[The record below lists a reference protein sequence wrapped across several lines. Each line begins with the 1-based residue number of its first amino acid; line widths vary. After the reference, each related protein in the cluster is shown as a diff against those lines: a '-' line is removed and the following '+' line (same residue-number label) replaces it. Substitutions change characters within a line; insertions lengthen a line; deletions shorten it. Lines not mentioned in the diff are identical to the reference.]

1 MNLTIGKKIA
11 SAFGSILVMVIVM
24 GGVIYH
30 LNTNIYNDSR
40 YIQQDDV
47 PGAILYLQL
56 LDEMGDMDR
65 SVAEYMNGEERRRE
79 NFKLSFQGFNRFFS
93 ELKPLE
99 IDTEENRKKMQT
111 IERLINQYVQEVNQQ
126 VFEKYQ
132 PENEKWAINAVEEL
146 QRKQG
151 LQLEQ
156 LLDSLKE
163 QEIAEA
169 MQSTSIEQTVQDDLP
184 GVRYYLELIDEAG
197 DMLASLHDYV
207 AGEADQE
214 AAFWS
219 NAQDFT
225 KYFNLLEPLEQRPA
239 EIRELVTINRYYNEI
254 VNTAETVFAQYRP
267 ETKKSAL
274 AILDEL
280 EATILT
286 ELEALLDRSAL
297 EEQADADRALADLA
311 NTLSTVNFTI
321 ISLTIA
327 VLIFGVVISFWITS
341 SILRSVGGE
350 PRVIESLANQ
360 VAAGNVDM
368 VLEDDDKA
376 TYGIY
381 AALRKMIK
389 ALKVKINATEKIA
402 EGDLNTEIVLASDN
416 DKLGEALNKMQ
427 LNFKDMVEKANAF
440 AMGDYASQISPRS
453 KQDELGIALS
463 HMMQQVTDRNEQ
475 VEAQNWLKSQ
485 VVKMSEISQGAS
497 DVVEMAKAV
506 IVELATILQAGH
518 GVFYLRDEDAQDKDE
533 YRLLAS
539 YAYVE
544 RKNVANRYALGEGIV
559 GQCALEKNS
568 IMLTNVPDDYI
579 KVCSGLGQDKPNT
592 IIALP
597 VVFENKCLAVIELAG
612 FSRFTP
618 IQLEFLHQTMIN
630 LGVTINSLI
639 GRKRIVELLQQSQSQ
654 TEELQSQTEELQ
666 SQSEELRATNEELE
680 QKAELL
686 NRQSNELKGAN
697 EDLEQKTQALE
708 LKQRDI
714 EIKNQQIEEKA
725 KELATASK
733 YKSEFL
739 ANMSHELRTPLNSLL
754 LLAKG
759 LAKNKQGNLTQVQVE
774 DAKVIFDGG
783 NSLLTLIND
792 IMDLSKVEAGK
803 LTIHSEEIML
813 SHLTSNLE
821 KMFKPVAQERNLAFV
836 IDIEPDLPARFC
848 SDSLRVEQI
857 LRNLLSNA
865 MKFTPH
871 GEVRLSI
878 HRADE
883 NTRFLHSDMS
893 LESCIAFSV
902 IDTGIGIPAAKQ
914 NAIFEAF
921 QQEDGT
927 TSRKYGGTGLGLT
940 IARELSRL
948 LGGEIH
954 LKSEQGNGSTFTL
967 YLPALAKAQ
976 EEQTLS
982 PEATTPDKPS
992 ADSLWFSDDRH
1003 IITADDNSLLIVEND
1018 NGLIKTIQTIAHQN
1032 QFKCIITHHALS
1044 VIQLA
1049 IEYQPAGIILDADV
1063 DELNARQVISQLKT
1077 NSQSRHIPVQV
1088 IASLDKDKLSLLGI
1102 GAIGFCNKPIT
1113 EPQLVEILG
1122 QMARMS
1128 GSSKRQVLL
1137 IEDDK
1142 SNQKA
1147 TAQLLE
1153 SDSVKIDTVSTGGD
1167 GLQRMQ
1173 QNQYDAVILDLGLPD
1188 MSGFELLQQL
1198 GESDIKRI
1206 PPIIIYTGRE
1216 ISEAEQK
1223 QLDQYSSSIVLKGA
1237 DSAERLEDDLKL
1249 FLHQAD
1255 AQQESEVSLL
1265 HNEAELLE
1273 GRKVLLVDD
1282 DMRNSYALSKMLI
1295 EIGVNVELAENGQ
1308 EAIHMLE
1315 KTPDFELI
1323 LMDTMMPVMD
1333 GNKATALIRQMEQ
1346 YKKVPIIALTAKT
1359 MPEDKEKSLA
1369 SGASEYL
1376 TKPVDF
1382 DNLVSIMRIWLYDK
1396 VHGGS
1401 H

>member
-11 SAFGSILVMVIVM
+11 AAFGSILAMVVVM
-24 GGVIYH
+24 GGVIYY
-30 LNTNIYNDSR
+30 LNSNIYSASR
-40 YIQQDDV
+40 YIQTDDV

-65 SVAEYMNGEERRRE
+65 NVAEYMNGEERRRDGFKY
-79 NFKLSFQGFNRFFS
+79 NFHEFTGFLA

-99 IDTEENRKKMQT
+99 SDTEENRNQMAT
-111 IERLINQYVQEVNQQ
+111 VERLINQYVKEVNQQ

-132 PENEKWAINAVEEL
+132 PENERWAIQTVEEL

-151 LQLEQ
+151 SQLEQ

-169 MQSTSIEQTVQDDLP
+169 LQSTSIEQTVQDDLP
-184 GVRYYLELIDEAG
+184 GVRYYLELIDAAG
-197 DMLASLHDYV
+197 DMLAALHDYV
-207 AGEADQE
+207 AGESGKESDFASY
-214 AAFWS
+214 AK
-219 NAQDFT
+219 DFT
-225 KYFNLLEPLEQRPA
+225 HYFDLLEPLEQRPA
-239 EIRELVTINRYYNEI
+239 EIRELVTINGYYTDI
-254 VNTAETVFAQYRP
+254 VNTAEKVFAQYRP
-267 ETKKSAL
+267 ENKKHAL
-274 AILDEL
+274 VVLDEL
-280 EATILT
+280 ESTILN
-286 ELEALLDRSAL
+286 ELEALIDRSAL
-297 EEQADADRALADLA
+297 EEQADANLALDTLA
-311 NTLSTVNFTI
+311 NTLSQVNFTI
-321 ISLTIA
+321 ISLTMA
-327 VLIFGVVISFWITS
+327 VLIFGVAISYWITS

-350 PRVIESLANQ
+350 PRVIEGLANE

-368 VLEDDDKA
+368 AFDDEGKVS
-376 TYGIY
+376 YGIY
-381 AALRKMIK
+381 DALKKMIM
-389 ALKVKINATEKIA
+389 ALKIKINATEKIA
-402 EGDLNTEIVLASDN
+402 EGDLNAEIQLASDK
-416 DKLGEALNKMQ
+416 DKLGVALNKMQ
-427 LNFKDMVEKANAF
+427 LNFKGMVEKANAF
-440 AMGDYASQISPRS
+440 AMGDYASQITPRS

-485 VVKMSEISQGAS
+485 VVKIGSLAQGAN
-497 DVVEMAKAV
+497 DVVALAQAV
-506 IVELATILQAGH
+506 IAELATILQAGH
-518 GVFYLRDEDAQDKDE
+518 GVFYLRDENAKEQDE

-544 RKNVANRYALGEGIV
+544 RKNVANRFMLGEGIV
-559 GQCALEKNS
+559 GQCALERNT
-568 IMLTNVPDDYI
+568 IILTNVPDDYI
-579 KVCSGLGQDKPNT
+579 KVSSGLGQEKPNT

-597 VVFENKCLAVIELAG
+597 VVFEDKCLGVIELAS
-612 FSRFTP
+612 FSRFSEL
-618 IQLEFLHQTMIN
+618 QLEFLHQTMIN
-630 LGVTINSLI
+630 LGVTINSLM

-680 QKAELL
+680 QKAQLL
-686 NRQSNELKGAN
+686 NQQSSELKGAN
-697 EDLEQKTQALE
+697 ADLEQKTQALE
-708 LKQRDI
+708 VKQRDI

-759 LAKNKQGNLTQVQVE
+759 LAKNKHGNLTPVQVE

-821 KMFKPVAQERNLAFV
+821 RMFKPVAQERNLAFV
-836 IDIEPDLPARFC
+836 IDIESGLPTRFC
-848 SDSLRVEQI
+848 SDNLRVEQI

-871 GEVRLSI
+871 GEVKLSI
-878 HRADE
+878 HRADA
-883 NTRFLHSDMS
+883 NTHFLHSDMKV
-893 LESCIAFSV
+893 EDCIAFSV
-902 IDTGIGIPAAKQ
+902 IDTGIGIPEAKQ

-967 YLPALAKAQ
+967 YLPAL
-976 EEQTLS
+976 
-982 PEATTPDKPS
+982 TTPIPAEQSASLAAATPESPS
-992 ADSLWFSDDRH
+992 STSQWFSDDRH
-1003 IITADDNSLLIVEND
+1003 IITADDKCLLIVEND
-1018 NGLIKTIQTIAHQN
+1018 NELIMSIQATANQN
-1032 QFKCIITHHALS
+1032 QYKCIITHSALS
-1044 VIQLA
+1044 VLQLA
-1049 IEYQPAGIILDADV
+1049 IEYQPVGIILDADLE
-1063 DELNARQVISQLKT
+1063 ELNARQVISQLKT
-1077 NSQSRHIPVQV
+1077 NPQSRHIPVQV
-1088 IASLDKDKLSLLGI
+1088 IASQDKDKLSLLAI
-1102 GAIGFCNKPIT
+1102 GAIGFDSKPVSND
-1113 EPQLVEILG
+1113 QLVAMFAH
-1122 QMARMS
+1122 MARVS
-1128 GSSKRQVLL
+1128 GSSMRNVLL

-1153 SDSVKIDTVSTGGD
+1153 SENLKIDTASTGGD
-1167 GLQRMQ
+1167 GLKRMQ

-1188 MSGFELLQQL
+1188 MSGFELLNQL
-1198 GESDIKRI
+1198 GESGSGNIT
-1206 PPIIIYTGRE
+1206 PIIIYTGRE
-1216 ISEAEQK
+1216 ISKEEQK

-1249 FLHQAD
+1249 FLHQAETD
-1255 AQQESEVSLL
+1255 KEAEISLL

-1308 EAIHMLE
+1308 EAINLLE
-1315 KTPDFELI
+1315 QVTDFELI

-1333 GNKATALIRQMEQ
+1333 GNKATELIRQMEH

-1396 VHGGS
+1396 AHGG